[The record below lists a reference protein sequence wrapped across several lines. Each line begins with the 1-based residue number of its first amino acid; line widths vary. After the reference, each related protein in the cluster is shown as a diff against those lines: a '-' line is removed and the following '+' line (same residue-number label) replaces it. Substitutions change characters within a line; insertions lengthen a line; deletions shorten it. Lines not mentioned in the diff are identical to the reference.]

1 MNVPVKRLRPKRSKE
16 RSYIRNITRF
26 AFYALLL
33 IYLLGCYKA
42 EVIKIKTIVNSKVD
56 MRKYKKVAVIDFV
69 DNGENAPS
77 NQGEILARMI
87 RKQLGKSKDFH
98 VLSEKDTYLRLAGK
112 IDKDKIGESDVLVSI
127 CNQLEV
133 DALIVGTFKLR
144 QISQPVPYI
153 VERYSS
159 NTGRYVPETRTY
171 IQGIYR
177 LSFHAKLVDG
187 KTGKTVFDY
196 APPTEERPKLSTTLG
211 LPLPDSGNV
220 DPEVLRRIAA
230 RPVNNFVLSLVPH
243 YEYEKR
249 ILVR

>member
-16 RSYIRNITRF
+16 QLHIRNITRF
-26 AFYALLL
+26 AFCALLL
-33 IYLLGCYKA
+33 IYLAGCYKA

-56 MRKYKKVAVIDFV
+56 MRKYKKVAVIDLV
-69 DNGENAPS
+69 DNGENALT

-87 RKQLGKSKDFH
+87 RKQLGKSKD
-98 VLSEKDTYLRLAGK
+98 LQK
-112 IDKDKIGESDVLVSI
+112 IDKDKISKSDVLVSI

-133 DALIVGTFKLR
+133 DALIVGTFDLR
-144 QISQPVPYI
+144 QINQPVPYI

-171 IQGIYR
+171 IQGVYR
-177 LSFHAKLVDG
+177 LSFHTKLVDG
-187 KTGKTVFDY
+187 KTGETVFDY
-196 APPTEERPKLSTTLG
+196 APPIEERPKLSTTLG

>member
-1 MNVPVKRLRPKRSKE
+1 MNVPVKRLKPKRSKE
-16 RSYIRNITRF
+16 RSHIRNITRF
-26 AFYALLL
+26 AFCALLL
-33 IYLLGCYKA
+33 IYLSGCYKA

-56 MRKYKKVAVIDFV
+56 MREYKKVAVMDLV
-69 DNGENAPS
+69 DSRENTLT

-98 VLSEKDTYLRLAGK
+98 VLSEKDTYLRLAEK
-112 IDKDKIGESDVLVSI
+112 LDKDKISKSDVLVSI
-127 CNQLEV
+127 CNQLGV
-133 DALIVGTFKLR
+133 DALIVGTFNLR
-144 QISQPVPYI
+144 QMSHAVPYI

-171 IQGIYR
+171 IQGVYR

-187 KTGKTVFDY
+187 KTGETVFDY
-196 APPTEERPKLSTTLG
+196 APPIEERPKLSTTLG
-211 LPLPDSGNV
+211 LPLPDDGNV
-220 DPEVLRRIAA
+220 DPEILRRIAA